1 MNRLAL
7 FALPA
12 LLLTGCA
19 DDPAPETTTA
29 EPDPVAVAQARLD
42 PLGESSATGMV
53 TFTETPDG
61 LRVEYDLTGVE
72 LGEHGLHVHE
82 GEGCGRGDDG
92 TLGGAAGGHYNPLGA
107 PHGAPDASRE
117 ARHVGDFGNVTS
129 VAGGV
134 TGGVAQGEFVDPLIA
149 LSGPTSIV
157 GRTVVLHASRDDLA
171 SQPSGDAGDRI
182 ACGPIELATPR
193 SGS

>member
-1 MNRLAL
+1 MTRLAL
-7 FALPA
+7 FALPV
-12 LLLTGCA
+12 LLFTGCA
-19 DDPAPETTTA
+19 EDTAPEEDTA

-61 LRVEYDLTGVE
+61 LRVEYDLTGIE

-92 TLGGAAGGHYNPLGA
+92 TLGGAAGGHFNPMDA
-107 PHGAPDASRE
+107 PHGSRE
-117 ARHVGDFGNVTS
+117 SDRQSRHVGDLGNVTS

-157 GRTVVLHASRDDLA
+157 GRTMVLHMGEDDLT

-182 ACGPIELATPR
+182 ACGPIALAP
-193 SGS
+193 GS

>member
-1 MNRLAL
+1 MTRLAIY
-7 FALPA
+7 ALPA
-12 LLLTGCA
+12 LLLTGCTG
-19 DDPAPETTTA
+19 DAPPPEDIP
-29 EPDPVAVAQARLD
+29 EPTPVAVAQARLD
-42 PLGESSATGMV
+42 PLGESSATGRV

-92 TLGGAAGGHYNPLGA
+92 TLGGEAGGHFNPLSA
-107 PHGAPDASRE
+107 PHGSPE
-117 ARHVGDFGNVTS
+117 ADRQSRHVGDLGNVTS

-134 TGGVAQGEFVDPLIA
+134 TGGVAQGEFVDPLIS

-157 GRTVVLHASRDDLA
+157 GRTVVLHMGEDDLT
-171 SQPSGDAGDRI
+171 SQPSGDAGDRV
-182 ACGPIELATPR
+182 ACGPIALTSPPA
-193 SGS
+193 GS